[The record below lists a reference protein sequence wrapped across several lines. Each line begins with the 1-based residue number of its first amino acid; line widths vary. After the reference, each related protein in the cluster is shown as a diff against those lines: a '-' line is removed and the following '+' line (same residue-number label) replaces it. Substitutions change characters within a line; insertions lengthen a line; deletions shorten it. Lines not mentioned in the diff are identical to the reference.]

1 MIKDAI
7 LSEDRKYRYILSR
20 TWDETKPTVLFIGL
34 NPSTADEKTDDPTI
48 RKCIIYAKCWG
59 YGKILMANLFAFRST
74 DPNKLNHKADPVGP
88 ENDSYIL
95 KSASEVDLIIACW
108 GNPGRLFSR
117 DKEVISLIPN
127 LHCLKRNKN
136 GTPSHPLYLS
146 KDIKPSSKD
155 RPLTFRKISIFRKVL
170 TLVVIIDISTF
181 F

>member
-48 RKCIIYAKCWG
+48 RKCINYAKCWG
-59 YGKILMANLFAFRST
+59 YGKIIMANLFAFRST
-74 DPNKLNHKADPVGP
+74 DPNKLNHEEDPVGP

-95 KSASEVDLIIACW
+95 KSASGVDLIIACW

-146 KDIKPSSKD
+146 KDIKPSSYKG
-155 RPLTFRKISIFRKVL
+155 
-170 TLVVIIDISTF
+170 
-181 F
+181 